1 MHDVHGSGGAAERR
15 WLWSL
20 LLALLCLPA
29 LAAQAAPAAGKPCF
43 ADALVDPVGS
53 SLFPTLALTDE
64 LVGIELQDGASPQSI
79 YLLTR
84 QMVLTERILRRSL
97 GRSTDC
103 SAIVDS
109 IGSEFVTLKRNYE
122 AFAQGSPE
130 LGIEA
135 VASRRS
141 QALLQQIRAQLALA
155 DQAVLKLLRK
165 P

>member
-1 MHDVHGSGGAAERR
+1 MQTSIRFKRHSLVCRALLLAGLCGLPLMASAAERGVG
-15 WLWSL
+15 
-20 LLALLCLPA
+20 
-29 LAAQAAPAAGKPCF
+29 QACF

-53 SLFPTLALTDE
+53 SLFPMLALTDE

-84 QMVLTERILRRSL
+84 QMMLIERILRRSL
-97 GRSTDC
+97 GRGTDC
-103 SAIVDS
+103 GAIVDS

>member
-1 MHDVHGSGGAAERR
+1 MQTSKRFERHRLAGRVVLLVGLCCLPLMAAAAERGI
-15 WLWSL
+15 
-20 LLALLCLPA
+20 
-29 LAAQAAPAAGKPCF
+29 GKPCF

-64 LVGIELQDGASPQSI
+64 LVGIELRDGASPQSI

-97 GRSTDC
+97 GRGTDC
-103 SAIVDS
+103 GAITDS
-109 IGSEFVTLKRNYE
+109 IGSEFVLLKRNFE
-122 AFAQGSPE
+122 AFAQGNPE

-141 QALLQQIRAQLALA
+141 QALLQQIRVQLELA
-155 DQAVLKLLRK
+155 DQAVLNLLRK